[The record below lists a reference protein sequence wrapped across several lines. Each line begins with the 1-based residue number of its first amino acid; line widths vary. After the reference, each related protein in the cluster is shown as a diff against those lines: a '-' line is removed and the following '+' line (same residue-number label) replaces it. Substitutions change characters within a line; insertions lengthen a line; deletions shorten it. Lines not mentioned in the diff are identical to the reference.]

1 MKSFLEDREKF
12 IVIYK
17 TFLML
22 FFYNMFLQYIKIVV
36 LLYIF
41 FEENWLQKN
50 WQGKRCSVTFIA
62 SNCSNF

>member
-17 TFLML
+17 TFPML

-50 WQGKRCSVTFIA
+50 
-62 SNCSNF
+62 